1 MSEGGSSL
9 IFLTVYGCLGH
20 RTRHAVSCS
29 GCASG
34 LTERRPGIQFSV
46 VARHP
51 RTENKKWSDISPVP
65 TVEQVPADAAVCP
78 ECGSDNETGWSD
90 DAAYDDLFLYDDEP
104 PADSLKP
111 ARWPRYLI
119 AIVAALTL
127 SAYLAYALA
136 WGIYLIPLV
145 LVAVSVAYYVTQ
157 VLPGQRH
164 DQEKQVYQRLLHKAH
179 GDKELVARLIE
190 HERRRSPGAD
200 RLKLLQ
206 DVLYYWERDS
216 R

>member
-1 MSEGGSSL
+1 M
-9 IFLTVYGCLGH
+9 
-20 RTRHAVSCS
+20 
-29 GCASG
+29 
-34 LTERRPGIQFSV
+34 ERYFTCPHCG
-46 VARHP
+46 
-51 RTENKKWSDISPVP
+51 TL
-65 TVEQVPADAAVCP
+65 VPADALACP

-90 DAAYDDLFLYDDEP
+90 DATYDDLFLYDDEL
-104 PADSLKP
+104 PADSKP
-111 ARWPRYLI
+111 ARWPWYLI

-127 SAYLAYALA
+127 SACLVYALA
-136 WGIYLIPLV
+136 WGIYLIPVV
-145 LVAVSVAYYVTQ
+145 LVAVGVVYYVTQ

-164 DQEKQVYQRLLHKAH
+164 SPEKQGYQRLLRKAH